1 MYQNDHCER
10 YLNNMDIQTEFTPN
24 PSSLKF
30 LPGKIVMEKGTVDFR
45 NVEEA
50 KRSPFALNLFKID
63 GVEGVFFGSDFISIT
78 KNNNHEW
85 QMLKPSIS
93 ETIIEFYKSGAAIV
107 LQEEEDKTGTSNIED
122 NEAVTKIK
130 DIIETKVRPAV
141 AKDGGDITFQS
152 FDNGIV
158 YLQMKGSCSG
168 CPSSTATLKA
178 GIENMLKHYIPE
190 VREVRPVT

>member
-1 MYQNDHCER
+1 
-10 YLNNMDIQTEFTPN
+10 MDIQTEFTPN

-30 LPGKIVMEKGTVDFR
+30 LPGKIVMEKGTADFR

-63 GVEGVFFGSDFISIT
+63 GVKGVFFGSDFISIT
-78 KNNNHEW
+78 KNDNHEW
-85 QMLKPSIS
+85 QTLKPSIS
-93 ETIIEFYKSGAAIV
+93 ETIIEYYKSGTAIMP
-107 LQEEEDKTGTSNIED
+107 QGEEDKTSASDTED
-122 NEAVTKIK
+122 NEAVIKIK
-130 DIIETKVRPAV
+130 EILDTKVRPAV
-141 AKDGGDITFQS
+141 ARDGGDITFHS

-158 YLQMKGSCSG
+158 YLNMKGSCSG
-168 CPSSTATLKA
+168 CPSSTATLKR

>member
-1 MYQNDHCER
+1 MN
-10 YLNNMDIQTEFTPN
+10 IQTEITPN

-30 LPGKIVMEKGTVDFR
+30 LLGKNVMEKGTADFR

-78 KNNNHEW
+78 KKDNHEW
-85 QMLKPSIS
+85 QILKPSIT
-93 ETIIEFYKSGAAIV
+93 ETIIEFYKSGATIV
-107 LQEEEDKTGTSNIED
+107 LQEEEDKTRTSNTED
-122 NEAVTKIK
+122 NEAVIKIK
-130 DIIETKVRPAV
+130 EILDTKVRPAV

>member
-1 MYQNDHCER
+1 
-10 YLNNMDIQTEFTPN
+10 MDIQTEITPN

-30 LPGKIVMEKGTVDFR
+30 LPGKIVMEKGTADFR

-78 KNNNHEW
+78 KNDNHEW
-85 QMLKPSIS
+85 QMLKLSIS
-93 ETIIEFYKSGAAIV
+93 ETIIEHYKSGAAIM
-107 LQEEEDKTGTSNIED
+107 LQGEEDKTDTSNTED
-122 NEAVTKIK
+122 NEAVIKIK
-130 DIIETKVRPAV
+130 EIIETKVRPAV
-141 AKDGGDITFQS
+141 ARDGGDIIFQS

-158 YLQMKGSCSG
+158 YLHMQGSCSG

-178 GIENMLKHYIPE
+178 GIENMLKHYVPE
-190 VREVRPVT
+190 VREVRPIT

>member
-1 MYQNDHCER
+1 M
-10 YLNNMDIQTEFTPN
+10 NMQIELTPN
-24 PSSLKF
+24 PSSQKF
-30 LPGKIVMEKGTVDFR
+30 LPGKTVMEKGTADFR
-45 NVEEA
+45 NVDEA
-50 KRSPFALNLFKID
+50 KRSPLALNLFKID

-78 KNNNHEW
+78 KSDNHEW

-93 ETIIEFYKSGAAIV
+93 ETIIEYYKSGSAIMP
-107 LQEEEDKTGTSNIED
+107 QEEEDKTGTSNTED
-122 NEAVTKIK
+122 NEAVIKIK
-130 DIIETKVRPAV
+130 EILDTKVRPAV

-158 YLQMKGSCSG
+158 YLHMKGSCSG
-168 CPSSTATLKA
+168 CPSSTATLKM

>member
-1 MYQNDHCER
+1 MN
-10 YLNNMDIQTEFTPN
+10 IQIEVTPN

-30 LPGKIVMEKGTVDFR
+30 LPGKIVMEKGTADFR
-45 NVEEA
+45 NVEKA
-50 KRSPFALNLFKID
+50 KHSPLALNLFKID

-78 KNNNHEW
+78 KSDNHDW
-85 QMLKPSIS
+85 QMLKLSIS
-93 ETIIEFYKSGAAIV
+93 ETIIKYYKSGAAIM
-107 LQEEEDKTGTSNIED
+107 LQEEQDKTGTSTTED
-122 NEAVTKIK
+122 NEAVIKIK
-130 DIIETKVRPAV
+130 EILDTKVRPAV

-178 GIENMLKHYIPE
+178 GIENMLKHYVPE
-190 VREVRPVT
+190 VREVRPIT

>member
-1 MYQNDHCER
+1 MN
-10 YLNNMDIQTEFTPN
+10 IQTEVTPN

-30 LPGKIVMEKGTVDFR
+30 LPGKIVMENGTADFR

-50 KRSPFALNLFKID
+50 KRSSLALNLFKIE
-63 GVEGVFFGSDFISIT
+63 GVVGVFFGSDFISIT
-78 KNNNHEW
+78 KSDNHEW
-85 QMLKPSIS
+85 QMLKSSIS
-93 ETIIEFYKSGAAIV
+93 ETIIKHYKSGAAIM
-107 LQEEEDKTGTSNIED
+107 LQGEEDKTDTSNTED

>member
-1 MYQNDHCER
+1 MN
-10 YLNNMDIQTEFTPN
+10 IQTEVTPN

-30 LPGKIVMEKGTVDFR
+30 LPGKIVMEKGTADFR
-45 NVEEA
+45 NVVET
-50 KRSPFALNLFKID
+50 KSSPLALNLFKIE
-63 GVEGVFFGSDFISIT
+63 GVDGVFFGSDFISIT
-78 KNNNHEW
+78 KSDNHEW
-85 QMLKPSIS
+85 QMLKTSIS
-93 ETIIEFYKSGAAIV
+93 ETIIKYYKSGAAIM
-107 LQEEEDKTGTSNIED
+107 LQEEQNKTSTSNTED
-122 NEAVTKIK
+122 NEAVIKIK
-130 DIIETKVRPAV
+130 EILDTKVRPAV
-141 AKDGGDITFQS
+141 ARDGGDITFQS

>member
-1 MYQNDHCER
+1 
-10 YLNNMDIQTEFTPN
+10 MDIQTEVTPN

-30 LPGKIVMEKGTVDFR
+30 LPGKIVMEKETADFR

-78 KNNNHEW
+78 KNDNNEW
-85 QMLKPSIS
+85 QMLNPSIS
-93 ETIIEFYKSGAAIV
+93 ETIIEYYKSGAAIM
-107 LQEEEDKTGTSNIED
+107 LQEEEDKTGISNTED
-122 NEAVTKIK
+122 NEAVIKIK
-130 DIIETKVRPAV
+130 KIIDTKVRPAV

>member
-1 MYQNDHCER
+1 
-10 YLNNMDIQTEFTPN
+10 
-24 PSSLKF
+24 
-30 LPGKIVMEKGTVDFR
+30 MEKGTADFR
-45 NVEEA
+45 NVKEA
-50 KRSPFALNLFKID
+50 KRSPLALNLFKID
-63 GVEGVFFGSDFISIT
+63 GGEGVFFGSDFISIT

-93 ETIIEFYKSGAAIV
+93 ETIIEFYKSGATIM
-107 LQEEEDKTGTSNIED
+107 LQEEDKTGTSNTED

-158 YLQMKGSCSG
+158 YLQMRGSCSG

-190 VREVRPVT
+190 VREVRPIT

>member
-1 MYQNDHCER
+1 
-10 YLNNMDIQTEFTPN
+10 MDIQTEITPN

-30 LPGKIVMEKGTVDFR
+30 LPGKIVMEKETADFR

-78 KNNNHEW
+78 KNDNHEW
-85 QMLKPSIS
+85 QMLKLSIS
-93 ETIIEFYKSGAAIV
+93 ETIVEFYKSGAVIM
-107 LQEEEDKTGTSNIED
+107 LQEEEDKTGISNAED
-122 NEAVTKIK
+122 NEAVIKIK
-130 DIIETKVRPAV
+130 KIIDTKVRPAV
-141 AKDGGDITFQS
+141 AKDGGDITFKS

-168 CPSSTATLKA
+168 CPSSTATLKT

>member
-1 MYQNDHCER
+1 
-10 YLNNMDIQTEFTPN
+10 MDIKTEVTPN

-30 LPGKIVMEKGTVDFR
+30 LPGKTVMEKGTADFR
-45 NVEEA
+45 NMEEA

-78 KNNNHEW
+78 KGDNHEW
-85 QMLKPSIS
+85 QMLKSSIS
-93 ETIIEFYKSGAAIV
+93 ETIIECYKSGTAIM
-107 LQEEEDKTGTSNIED
+107 LQEEEDNTDTSNAED
-122 NEAVTKIK
+122 NEAVIKIK
-130 DIIETKVRPAV
+130 EIIDTKVRPAV
-141 AKDGGDITFQS
+141 AKDGGDIIFQS

-158 YLQMKGSCSG
+158 YLHMQGSCSG

-190 VREVRPVT
+190 VREVRAVT

>member
-1 MYQNDHCER
+1 
-10 YLNNMDIQTEFTPN
+10 MDIQTEFTPN

-30 LPGKIVMEKGTVDFR
+30 LPGKIVMGKGTADFR

-63 GVEGVFFGSDFISIT
+63 GIEGVFFGSDFISIT

-85 QMLKPSIS
+85 QMLKPTIS
-93 ETIIEFYKSGAAIV
+93 ETIIECYKLGAAIV
-107 LQEEEDKTGTSNIED
+107 LQGEEDKTDTSNTED
-122 NEAVTKIK
+122 NEAVIKIK
-130 DIIETKVRPAV
+130 EIIDTKVRPAV
-141 AKDGGDITFQS
+141 AKDGGDITFHS

-158 YLQMKGSCSG
+158 YLHMLGSCSG

>member
-1 MYQNDHCER
+1 
-10 YLNNMDIQTEFTPN
+10 MDIQTESTPN

-30 LPGKIVMEKGTVDFR
+30 LPGKIVMEKETADFR

-63 GVEGVFFGSDFISIT
+63 GVEGVFFGSDFIAIT

-85 QMLKPSIS
+85 EMLKPSIS

-107 LQEEEDKTGTSNIED
+107 LQGEEDKTGTSNTED
-122 NEAVTKIK
+122 TEAVTKIK
-130 DIIETKVRPAV
+130 KIIDTQVRPAV

-178 GIENMLKHYIPE
+178 GIEKTLKHYIPE
-190 VREVRPVT
+190 VLEVRQVT

>member
-1 MYQNDHCER
+1 MN
-10 YLNNMDIQTEFTPN
+10 IQTEITPN

-30 LPGKIVMEKGTVDFR
+30 LPGKIVMEKGTADFR

-50 KRSPFALNLFKID
+50 KRSPLALSLFKID

-78 KNNNHEW
+78 KRNNHEW
-85 QMLKPSIS
+85 QMLKDSIS
-93 ETIIEFYKSGAAIV
+93 ETIIEYYKSGAAII
-107 LQEEEDKTGTSNIED
+107 LQGEEDKAGTSNTED
-122 NEAVTKIK
+122 SEAVVKIK
-130 DIIETKVRPAV
+130 EILDTKVRPAV

-158 YLQMKGSCSG
+158 YLHMKGSCSG

-190 VREVRPVT
+190 VREVHPVA